1 MKERYLS
8 IMRMLVV
15 ALLDLLVMTACGG
28 VALLARFGFVFSEV
42 PKEQISTLLS
52 FLAVEAVV
60 TVTVFIFRR
69 MYHYVWRSVSAL
81 DVADMI
87 LSVMMAFALSYL
99 AARLLGVRLPT
110 SVAFITLLSQL
121 ITMVGMRCALRF
133 YGVFVHSLGRRGGER
148 IMLIGAG
155 EAGRMLLRELQRG
168 DRVSGRVCCIIDD
181 NPAKKGKQMDGVSIV
196 GGREQIRERAQRH
209 GITQII
215 FAIPSAS
222 AKDRQ
227 EILELCK
234 MTGCRVKTLPGVYQL
249 VSGEVSLANV
259 KDVQLEDLLGRET
272 VQLDTEMLSGFLGG
286 KTVLVTGGGGSI
298 GSELCRQ
305 IAQYHPKRLL
315 VLDIYENNAYELE
328 QELRRKHPALELHV
342 EIASI
347 RDKERIYEFFDR
359 WRPEIV
365 FHAAAHKHVPLMELC
380 PEEAVKNNIF
390 GTYHVVRAA
399 EKFGTEKFVMIS
411 SDKAVNP
418 TNVMGATKRFCEMIL
433 QSRQGSGTEFCAVR
447 FGNVLGSSGSVVP
460 LFQKQIE
467 SGGPIT
473 LTDRRVIRYFMTIPE
488 ASQLVLEAGAM
499 ATAGQIF
506 VLDMGEP
513 VKILTLA
520 ENLIRLSGLEPY
532 KDIEIK
538 EVGLRP
544 GEKLF
549 EELLMDRETL
559 HKTAR
564 EKIFVEQQEA
574 IDPAEIM
581 ADLQRLDVAVTD
593 GSEPEEIIA
602 LLKRMISTYRS
613 PEEVNARTAAEMEGE
628 QLTISSLPGVGAVS

>member
-1 MKERYLS
+1 MKERYKT
-8 IMRMLVV
+8 IMRRLTV
-15 ALLDLLVMTACGG
+15 ALLDLLVMAGCGG

-42 PKEQISTLLS
+42 PEEQIGILLS
-52 FLAVEAVV
+52 FLVIESAV
-60 TVTVFIFRR
+60 TVAVFIFRR

-87 LSVMMAFALSYL
+87 LSVVMAFMLSYL

-110 SVAFITLLSQL
+110 SVAFVTLLSQL
-121 ITMVGMRCALRF
+121 IAMVGMRCALRF
-133 YGVFVHSLGRRGGER
+133 YNVFVHSLGRRGGER

-155 EAGRMLLRELQRG
+155 EAGRMLLRELQHG
-168 DRVSGRVCCIIDD
+168 KRVSGKVCCIIDD
-181 NPAKKGKQMDGVSIV
+181 NPAKKGKQMDGVRIV
-196 GGREQIRERAQRH
+196 GGRERICEEAQRR

-215 FAIPSAS
+215 FAAPA
-222 AKDRQ
+222 AAPKDRR
-227 EILELCK
+227 EILEQCK
-234 MTGCRVKTLPGVYQL
+234 MTACRVRTLPGVYQL
-249 VSGEVSLANV
+249 VNGEVSLANV

-272 VQLDTEMLSGFLGG
+272 VQLNTEMLSSFLGG

-305 IAQYHPKRLL
+305 IARYRPAKLL
-315 VLDIYENNAYELE
+315 VLDIYENNAYDLE
-328 QELRRKHPALELHV
+328 QELRRSDPTLELHV
-342 EIASI
+342 EIASV

-399 EKFGTEKFVMIS
+399 EKFGTKKFVMIS

-433 QSRQGSGTEFCAVR
+433 QSRRHSTTEFAAVR
-447 FGNVLGSSGSVVP
+447 FGNVLGSNGSVVP
-460 LFQKQIE
+460 LFKRQIE
-467 SGGPIT
+467 AGGPVTI
-473 LTDRRVIRYFMTIPE
+473 TDRRIIRYFMTIPE
-488 ASQLVLEAGAM
+488 ATQLVLEAGAM
-499 ATAGQIF
+499 AKSGQIF

-532 KDIEIK
+532 EDIEIK

-559 HKTAR
+559 HKTDNQ
-564 EKIFVEQQEA
+564 KIFVEEQEF
-574 IDPAEIM
+574 IDPGEIM
-581 ADLQRLDVAVTD
+581 AGLQSLDRAVTENQSAD
-593 GSEPEEIIA
+593 EIID
-602 LLKRMISTYRS
+602 LLKGLISTYHS
-613 PEEVNARTAAEMEGE
+613 PEEVNARTAERLEEE
-628 QLTISSLPGVGAVS
+628 QLTFASFVGVGEIS